1 MVHQMTGG
9 IIMFILRLL
18 TSLNDEGLVWYSMS
32 SNRWMFDLEKIEMK
46 ELSEDVVQHMTEHM
60 SHLPRKIQMGLKLCA
75 CLGPSFDAAV
85 LEKARGVTDIGDDFL
100 ESCVDHGFL
109 QAKNDSTYTWSHD
122 QIQQAAYELIPLQQR
137 EKFHLLIG
145 SRLFLTTSPVEMNA
159 FIFCIVDNIN
169 RGSNL
174 LVSAEQKY
182 EVATLNL
189 KAGEKVLERHNFHSS
204 AKYLMAGIALLE
216 NDSWE
221 KKYTLTIRLYDAGK
235 FRPFSICVVQLV
247 HRIPT

>member
-1 MVHQMTGG
+1 VVHQMTGG

-85 LEKARGVTDIGDDFL
+85 LEKARQGTDIGDDFL

-235 FRPFSICVVQLV
+235 FRPFSICVVLV